1 MGADKGL
8 IQPRESLIGTADVI
22 QSLLVGRILV
32 DILNDEE
39 RDETWVLASVEV
51 FRALLRPQ

>member
-8 IQPRESLIGTADVI
+8 IRPHEPLVGTADVI

-39 RDETWVLASVEV
+39 RDETWVRAAVEV